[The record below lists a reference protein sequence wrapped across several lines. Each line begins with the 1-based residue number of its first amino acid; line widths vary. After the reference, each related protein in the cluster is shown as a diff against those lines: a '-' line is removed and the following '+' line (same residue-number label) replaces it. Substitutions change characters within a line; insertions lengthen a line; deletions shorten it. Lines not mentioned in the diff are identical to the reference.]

1 MYNNDSNSKFNSMS
15 LPKLSAII
23 IVFSIA
29 IIGLIFYIN
38 SQKLNDPLL
47 GDRALRAAIMDEFYP
62 EDKEYLT
69 LNDSLLEVF
78 TSLEL
83 DLSKFD
89 ITSFEG
95 LNKMSNLDYLD
106 IKTNRD
112 LDLSNVDLPNLS
124 KLRLSI
130 NSNEVADIT
139 LPDSNILER
148 LIVSSDRLF
157 IDPSFIDSLNN
168 YDQLKILEIK
178 NPYFKRRDDESIYEN
193 CSFLAKY
200 PSIKDLDLKYSD
212 IKSLD
217 GIENL
222 KKLAYIRFHD
232 CSIEDASALLKLDN
246 IISLDMTD
254 VSISDEQIKQL
265 EEHFG
270 QRLDID
276 DI

>member
-1 MYNNDSNSKFNSMS
+1 MS

-29 IIGLIFYIN
+29 IIGLTFYIN

-95 LNKMSNLDYLD
+95 LNKMSSLDYLD

-130 NSNEVADIT
+130 NSNEVANIT

-222 KKLAYIRFHD
+222 NKLAYIRFHD

-254 VSISDEQIKQL
+254 VSISEEQIKQL

>member
-1 MYNNDSNSKFNSMS
+1 MYSNDSNSKFNSMS

-29 IIGLIFYIN
+29 IIGLTFYIN

-95 LNKMSNLDYLD
+95 LNKMSSLDYLD

-130 NSNEVADIT
+130 NSNEVANIT

-222 KKLAYIRFHD
+222 NKLAYIRFHD

-254 VSISDEQIKQL
+254 VSISEEQIKQL

>member
-23 IVFSIA
+23 IIFSIA
-29 IIGLIFYIN
+29 IIGLTFYIN

-95 LNKMSNLDYLD
+95 LNKMSSLDYLD

-130 NSNEVADIT
+130 NSNEVANIT

-222 KKLAYIRFHD
+222 NKLAYIRFHD

-254 VSISDEQIKQL
+254 VSISEEQIKQL